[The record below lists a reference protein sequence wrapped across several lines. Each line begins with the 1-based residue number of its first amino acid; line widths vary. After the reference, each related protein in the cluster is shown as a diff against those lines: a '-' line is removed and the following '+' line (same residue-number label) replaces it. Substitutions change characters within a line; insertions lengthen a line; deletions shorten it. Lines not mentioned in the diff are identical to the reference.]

1 MSDFPDRDAIL
12 SALDAVTDPK
22 SGKGLRKAGMVRGL
36 AIGPGR
42 AGFMLEVAAEDA
54 ALYAPVREA
63 AEAALKALPG
73 IDEARVVLT
82 AESGQARGPNPAHA
96 KAGRAASLSPQATGP
111 GRPAPVATSRPDHV
125 KRVIAVA
132 SGKGGVG
139 KSTVAVN
146 LAVAFANIGLR
157 AGLLDADVYGP
168 SAPLMLGLSKPPEYG
183 ADEKIAPLEAYGL
196 KVMSIGL
203 LVNADRAM
211 VWRGPMASR
220 ALTQMLTGTRWGS
233 EAEPLDVLI
242 VDLPPGTGD
251 LHLELTQ
258 KTLLD
263 GAVIVSTPQEMALID
278 ARRAV
283 AMFGALPTPVEVLG
297 IIENMAYFSA
307 PGTMEPIPIFGRGGA
322 KSEADRLGVPFLG
335 EIPIDV
341 ALREA
346 SDRGHPL
353 VDAQPQSS
361 TAQAFLEIA
370 RKLA

>member
-12 SALDAVTDPK
+12 KALDGVSDPK
-22 SGKGLRKAGMVRGL
+22 TGKGLRAAGMVRGL

-42 AGFMLEVAAEDA
+42 VGFILEVDAADA

-63 AEAALKALPG
+63 AEAALRGLDG
-73 IDEARVVLT
+73 ITEARVVMT
-82 AESGQARGPNPAHA
+82 AESSPARGPNPAHG
-96 KAGRAASLSPQATGP
+96 KAGRAASLSPQATTP
-111 GRPAPVATSRPDHV
+111 SRPAPVPAGRPDHV
-125 KRVIAVA
+125 RRVIAVA

-146 LAVAFANIGLR
+146 LAVALAKIGLR

-168 SAPLMLGLSKPPEYG
+168 SAPLMFGLSKPPEYG
-183 ADEKIAPLEAYGL
+183 EDEKIAPLEAFGV

-220 ALTQMLTGTRWGS
+220 ALTQMLTGTRWGT
-233 EAEPLDVLI
+233 EGEPLDVLI

-263 GAVIVSTPQEMALID
+263 GAVVVSTPQEMALID

-283 AMFGALPTPVEVLG
+283 AMFGKLPRPVEVLG

-307 PGTMEPIPIFGRGGA
+307 PGTLEPIPIFGRGGA
-322 KSEADRLGVPFLG
+322 KAEADRIGVPFLG
-335 EIPIDV
+335 EIPIDM
-341 ALREA
+341 ALRES
-346 SDRGHPL
+346 SDAGRPL
-353 VDAQPQSS
+353 VDAQPDTA